1 MNKHFAILAVLIS
14 SVLFG
19 CNVDVVVDPG
29 TPIDKEF
36 LIAGGYDAL
45 DVSNSFDVFVDA
57 NATAVTV
64 TAGENIM
71 SRVIVEQVGGELK
84 IYCKPQVV
92 SVNGGFLKAVIPYSS
107 ALKNVT
113 ISGASGV
120 DTPYP
125 VVDNNV
131 TIKASGAS
139 RFQGNISANEIEIDL
154 SGASRITGSITADD
168 LELELSGAS
177 VADIKGQAD
186 NLKLSFSGA
195 SLNKENAV
203 LQHYGLECTRC
214 TGSISGASKAYIHC
228 LNDIDVSLSGASALH
243 YTGDAVTSDCS
254 TSGASNIVHDR
265 L

>member
-14 SVLFG
+14 SVLCG

-120 DTPYP
+120 DTPLP
-125 VVDNNV
+125 IEGDNVN
-131 TIKASGAS
+131 IKVSGAS
-139 RFQGNISANEIEIDL
+139 RIIGNISAHKTQIEL
-154 SGASRITGSITADD
+154 SGASRITGYVAADD
-168 LELELSGAS
+168 MKLELSGAS
-177 VADIKGQAD
+177 VADIKALAD
-186 NLKLSFSGA
+186 NLDLSLSGA
-195 SLNKENAV
+195 SYNNDNVV
-203 LQHYGLECTRC
+203 LQHYGVQCTRC
-214 TGSISGASKAYIHC
+214 KGSISGASRAYIHC
-228 LNDIDVSLSGASALH
+228 LEDIDVSLSGASTLH
-243 YTGDAVTSDCS
+243 YTGDATTSGCS